1 MIRVHFTYR
10 HVDTAWGGANNFI
23 RAINTELAHDDRF
36 EYTDTV
42 EAPCDIVFMNQLG
55 KGPGGNGQ
63 RYKLAQVRRWK
74 AEGRRI
80 VVRAVNLNRHAFRMG
95 LRNMTLGWLQDRQ
108 TIALLNLADVV
119 IFQSAYQREFFLRAG
134 YKEAQNRI
142 IHNGASRFFWVD
154 SPCAQSLDGRI
165 RFVSS
170 TASARETKRHDLIAK
185 ISMCDGVE
193 VMHLGAWPE
202 GLPSARVRLL
212 GMQPREEMLKTLS
225 QAHFFLH
232 PALYDPCPNAV
243 FEALCA
249 GLPVI
254 YNPGPGSSTEIVGY
268 CGLPLDENN
277 LANTAREARSRYSEL
292 RDLVLKNRHRF
303 AIDTATSSYRDV
315 FLQLATPPFAK

>member
-10 HVDTAWGGANNFI
+10 HVDAAWGGANNFI
-23 RAINTELAHDDRF
+23 RAIKTELAQDDRF
-36 EYTDTV
+36 QCTDTV
-42 EAPCDIVFMNQLG
+42 DAPCDIVFMNQLG
-55 KGPGGNGQ
+55 KGPGGNGR

-134 YKEAQNRI
+134 YKEAQNCI
-142 IHNGASRFFWVD
+142 IHNGASRFFWVEN
-154 SPCAQSLDGRI
+154 PCAQPLDGQI
-165 RFVSS
+165 RLVSS

-193 VMHLGAWPE
+193 VVHLGVWPE
-202 GLPSARVRLL
+202 GLPTAQVRLL
-212 GMQPREEMLKTLS
+212 GMQPHEEMLKTLA

-232 PALYDPCPNAV
+232 PALNDPCPNAV

-268 CGLPLDENN
+268 CGLPLDESN
-277 LANTAREARSRYSEL
+277 LVNTAREARSRYSEL
-292 RDLVLKNRHRF
+292 RDQVLKNRHRF
-303 AIDTATSSYRDV
+303 AIDAATSGYRDV
-315 FLQLATPPFAK
+315 FLQLAKNPLAR